1 MNLKGY
7 LNTLEYTDIPDP
19 CSPASTECLPGE
31 LVPCPNS
38 SSGDFVLAQ
47 AILGIPG
54 VVCFVYQITFCS
66 SIGSLT
72 VTSKVDLQ
80 GQADVPVHLDP
91 AVDNFFTQLSQL
103 KKYWIHYKG
112 SFLENWGAK
121 QNIYTQKKENTQAE
135 LFWAVFLFLHNLRLV
150 IDCLDIGRCS

>member
-19 CSPASTECLPGE
+19 RSPASTECLPGE

-54 VVCFVYQITFCS
+54 VVCFVYQIAFCS

-103 KKYWIHYKG
+103 KKY
-112 SFLENWGAK
+112 
-121 QNIYTQKKENTQAE
+121 
-135 LFWAVFLFLHNLRLV
+135 
-150 IDCLDIGRCS
+150 